1 MYFNIPLSYLDKAS
15 KLNICKEAWKLK
27 IYSTP
32 MDIMAIHQ
40 DVLLAHREYMLFS
53 ETYGIFSE
61 RNHVLGYIVSLT
73 KYKRNWKYFI

>member
-1 MYFNIPLSYLDKAS
+1 
-15 KLNICKEAWKLK
+15 
-27 IYSTP
+27 

-73 KYKRNWKYFI
+73 KYKRN